1 MSKSYTVKKAEMSDP
16 MTESFREAVNRKLAK
31 QAGKGL
37 PVAKYDAKNNR
48 VYYQYPDGRIAN
60 G

>member
-1 MSKSYTVKKAEMSDP
+1 MTKSYNVKRAESSDP
-16 MTESFREAVNRKLAK
+16 MTESFRKSVSQKLAK

-37 PVAKYDAKNNR
+37 PVAKYDARNDR